1 MVLKKSAKNNLGLE
15 VNLSSL
21 MSDEEI
27 QVERQSLRSKMESR
41 AKDRSDTSLVQMKPT
56 PNNGNDSFIWDREY
70 TDDDW
75 D

>member
-27 QVERQSLRSKMESR
+27 QVEKQSLRSKMESR
-41 AKDRSDTSLVQMKPT
+41 VKDRSDTSLVQMKQT
-56 PNNGNDSFIWDREY
+56 ANNGNDSSI
-70 TDDDW
+70 
-75 D
+75 

>member
-27 QVERQSLRSKMESR
+27 QVEKQSLRSKMESR
-41 AKDRSDTSLVQMKPT
+41 VKDRSDTSLVQMKQT
-56 PNNGNDSFIWDREY
+56 TNNGNDSSI
-70 TDDDW
+70 
-75 D
+75 

>member
-41 AKDRSDTSLVQMKPT
+41 AKDRSDTSLVQMKQT
-56 PNNGNDSFIWDREY
+56 PNHGNDSSI
-70 TDDDW
+70 
-75 D
+75 